1 MWSQPPILIGYDP
14 NFNAVPSFC
23 GGYAPS
29 KSTVMET
36 GRRSWQIV
44 ADDFTCLGP
53 MPITRIRWWGS
64 YKAWTQTDPPELQPD
79 AWRIGFWTHE
89 PDDSEEPPFVQVLVH
104 EFEISA
110 DRIVRVP
117 VGLNTLPSNG
127 PETLFQYDVALEPYE
142 WFHPFEISSKHNV
155 FWISIVAVYPEDISR
170 QNHWGWSTRPEPW
183 REPAQSFVLYDDGP
197 TPDVTLWPGILYP
210 ITSKAI
216 CAQEQD
222 LDMAFEL
229 LTESPWVY
237 RDQPFMTVEDWPLV
251 RDEMSMLVVPHDP
264 MIEREAADDWQ
275 CEQPGPITAVSWYGS
290 YLGYANEACACDQAP
305 DPRRPDFFILSI
317 FENADPDQAMPYD
330 HPGAKIWEFWTNEFE
345 EVLIGSEWQ
354 PAEEPNEAV
363 FRYTARLPEP
373 EWFICDGSV
382 RTLWFS
388 VVAVYEEPL
397 DAIPYQWGWTT
408 RTHEFGAG
416 AKWKDVS
423 DHMSMSPIWWP
434 AKDSADQDMD
444 MCFTLYTVPASPG
457 PIALWPLDEA
467 SGDIVHDI
475 DNRHNGVLHNGSW
488 TEGRINGALEF
499 NGSNTY
505 VDMGDSDLLAPDEM
519 TLALWLEPEHM
530 GGVRHVLNRA
540 HTEDFTDYAV
550 LCHLAGMIEFV
561 FDERGSGPG
570 SIVSNTRL
578 ALGEWAH
585 VAVTRDPAQAAIFI
599 NGQREGAMP
608 CGNRSTGE
616 GFKLTISSRRGQT
629 RFFHGR
635 IDEVHLYDQV
645 LSDEQIIQLAS
656 IPEQ

>member
-1 MWSQPPILIGYDP
+1 
-14 NFNAVPSFC
+14 
-23 GGYAPS
+23 
-29 KSTVMET
+29 
-36 GRRSWQIV
+36 
-44 ADDFTCLGP
+44 
-53 MPITRIRWWGS
+53 
-64 YKAWTQTDPPELQPD
+64 
-79 AWRIGFWTHE
+79 
-89 PDDSEEPPFVQVLVH
+89 
-104 EFEISA
+104 
-110 DRIVRVP
+110 
-117 VGLNTLPSNG
+117 
-127 PETLFQYDVALEPYE
+127 
-142 WFHPFEISSKHNV
+142 
-155 FWISIVAVYPEDISR
+155 
-170 QNHWGWSTRPEPW
+170 
-183 REPAQSFVLYDDGP
+183 
-197 TPDVTLWPGILYP
+197 
-210 ITSKAI
+210 
-216 CAQEQD
+216 
-222 LDMAFEL
+222 MAFEL